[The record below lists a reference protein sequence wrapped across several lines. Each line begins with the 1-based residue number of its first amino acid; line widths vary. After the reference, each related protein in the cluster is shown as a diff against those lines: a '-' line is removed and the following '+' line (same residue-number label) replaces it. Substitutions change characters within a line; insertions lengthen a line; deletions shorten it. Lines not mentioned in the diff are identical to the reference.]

1 MSILSGARPLRLSLL
16 VLVASV
22 VHAQV
27 PDGGLSGLVTDP
39 KDALIVGAY
48 VAALNTTQGI
58 SRETVTKPS

>member
-1 MSILSGARPLRLSLL
+1 L